1 MKSSKL
7 VLTGIAI
14 LMCVILVFTK
24 LNGRRKQGRDL
35 TNCNEQQG
43 QLQNASSA
51 PGVLA
56 EPYESPPQRC
66 AQVLAKDASTFV

>member
-24 LNGRRKQGRDL
+24 LNGRRKQGQDS
-35 TNCNEQQG
+35 TKCNKQQG
-43 QLQNASSA
+43 QLQNASSEELE
-51 PGVLA
+51 VY
-56 EPYESPPQRC
+56 PYSILVNIPY
-66 AQVLAKDASTFV
+66 